1 MKLTQFLA
9 FLAHCEA
16 EMAEPFRVKTWP
28 DAKYLEN
35 FSLVNLRN
43 FSVEPVNDFFK
54 KKGEQSHQIL
64 TDIGFRRHVHFQ
76 IFVKNYRHARVRTKI
91 QSKSS

>member
-1 MKLTQFLA
+1 
-9 FLAHCEA
+9 
-16 EMAEPFRVKTWP
+16 MAEPFRVKTWP

-54 KKGEQSHQIL
+54 KKGEWSHETL
-64 TDIGFRRHVHFQ
+64 SMSH
-76 IFVKNYRHARVRTKI
+76 
-91 QSKSS
+91 

>member
-43 FSVEPVNDFFK
+43 FSAEPVKDFFQK
-54 KKGEQSHQIL
+54 K
-64 TDIGFRRHVHFQ
+64 F
-76 IFVKNYRHARVRTKI
+76 
-91 QSKSS
+91 